1 MSEVHHH
8 HHLGPEPYN
17 VARAKALE
25 SLLLEKGVIARDT
38 IDKVIDFFEH
48 DLGPMNG
55 ARVVARA
62 WVDPAF
68 KQRLLADASA
78 AAAEFG
84 YKGAEGEHMVAVE
97 NTPAVHNVIVCTLCS
112 CYPWPLL
119 GLPPYWYKDPV
130 YRARMISEP
139 RKSLR
144 EFGCEVHDNVEIR
157 VWDSSAQIRYMVL
170 PERPAGTE
178 KLSEEELRQLVTAES
193 MIGVEKVKAPAGKSS

>member
-1 MSEVHHH
+1 MLPMSTASHH

-25 SLLLEKGVIARDT
+25 SLLLEKSVIAPNT
-38 IDKVIDFFEH
+38 IDRIIDFFEH
-48 DLGPMNG
+48 DMGPMNG

-62 WVDPAF
+62 WLDPAF
-68 KQRLLADASA
+68 KQRLLKNASA

-97 NTPAVHNVIVCTLCS
+97 NTPEVHNVIVCTLCS

-130 YRARMISEP
+130 YRARMVSEP
-139 RKSLR
+139 RKMLR
-144 EFGCEVHDNVEIR
+144 EFGCEVPDRVEIR
-157 VWDSSAQIRYMVL
+157 VWDSSAQIRYLVL
-170 PERPAGTE
+170 PQRPAGTE
-178 KLSEEELRQLVTAES
+178 GMTEEQLRSLVTPEA
-193 MIGVEKVKAPAGKSS
+193 MIGVEMVKAPSA